1 MKKILVGLVL
11 MVLLASYIHSEV
23 VYSSNGVVI
32 EKVDRNFV
40 SLEEMNRLLSS
51 NEDYVLLDNR
61 KPEDWIVKNIK
72 GSVNANMD
80 YVVTY
85 GDYPTAIEVMKAAL
99 KGQTGSENGAG
110 KKIILACYT
119 GNRYAQAA
127 SNILSYLGADMSNV
141 FTLEG
146 GNTAWDKSEYGQE
159 KKVDVL
165 AGMNSLIQDYA
176 WGDTFEYS
184 KRFGGSSLNLA
195 QAMDVMTITTPCAFE
210 TVALEYGL
218 SPSFY
223 HMELVNENGGDE
235 VTQNE
240 DESFQI
246 KFANGK
252 IVSAD
257 IKWPTNAALL
267 SYVPQPKL
275 SGNTALV
282 SYSVYDKNT
291 LMVAFNKLDKSYAKE
306 YVESLKAMFPETI
319 AEDYG
324 LAPYYKGKN
333 SAGLTVSF
341 SSDKAMLLIE
351 R

>member
-23 VYSSNGVVI
+23 VYSANGIVI
-32 EKVDRNFV
+32 ESVSRNFV

-51 NEDYVLLDNR
+51 DEDYLVLDTR

-127 SNILSYLGADMSNV
+127 SNILSYLGADMSNI

-146 GNTAWDKSEYGQE
+146 GNTAWDKSEYGSE
-159 KKVDVL
+159 KKVDL
-165 AGMNSLIQDYA
+165 FAGMNSLIQDYA

-184 KRFGGSSLNLA
+184 KRFGGSNLNLA

-218 SPSFY
+218 NPSFY
-223 HMELVNENGGDE
+223 HMELKNDNGGDE
-235 VTQNE
+235 VTQNA
-240 DESFQI
+240 DKTFQI

-257 IKWPTNAALL
+257 TKWPANATLL
-267 SYVPQPKL
+267 QYAPKPTL
-275 SGNTALV
+275 SGKTALV
-282 SYSVYDKNT
+282 AYSVYDGNT
-291 LMVAFNKLDKSYAKE
+291 LMVAFNMLDKTYAKE

-333 SAGLTVSF
+333 SAGLTASF
-341 SSDKAMLLIE
+341 SSEKALLLIE